1 MMKKDDIVILSKNTK
16 LEIILD
22 KINALGTKLEL
33 TDEMIH
39 KTKYIYQK
47 AKEVGIV
54 RGRSFYLVL
63 AAAAYI
69 ASRQLGVTKTMT
81 DFTSILRVG
90 RKQLARNYRLLINKL
105 SLKIPSNDP
114 FMLLDKLASKY
125 TYELHSAK

>member
-47 AKEVGIV
+47 TKEVGIV

-63 AAAAYI
+63 L
-69 ASRQLGVTKTMT
+69 QLR
-81 DFTSILRVG
+81 I
-90 RKQLARNYRLLINKL
+90 
-105 SLKIPSNDP
+105 
-114 FMLLDKLASKY
+114 
-125 TYELHSAK
+125 

>member
-1 MMKKDDIVILSKNTK
+1 M
-16 LEIILD
+16 D

-69 ASRQLGVTKTMT
+69 ACRQLGVTKTMT

-90 RKQLARNYRLLINKL
+90 RKQVVRNYRLLVNKL
-105 SLKIPSNDP
+105 SLKIPSNRIL